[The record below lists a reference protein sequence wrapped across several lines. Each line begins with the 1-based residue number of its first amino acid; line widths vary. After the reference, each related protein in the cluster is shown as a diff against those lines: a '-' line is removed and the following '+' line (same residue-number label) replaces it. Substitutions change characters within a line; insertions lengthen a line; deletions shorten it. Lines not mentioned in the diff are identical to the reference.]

1 MRTTNITC
9 TTLFRYTLATL
20 FEIALVIRFSTVVP
34 SSCFLLSA
42 LVGLSAI
49 EVAYFRWR
57 HVAKHVISR
66 RHFNSTAYEVTRH
79 PVHILD
85 YISLPQF
92 HRESELCTWICP
104 RAISIQ
110 ATNPVQKKCTI
121 KTGVLLR
128 YKLFQL
134 LVHLLI
140 VASLLTPVHKPL
152 CQSTSWVWHDKYG
165 KGRRNNSINL
175 LSALLFDFCL
185 RPWTVQFL
193 FGFRMDWFD
202 RNWKKLK
209 DRITPH
215 VNFFQQTAKE
225 R

>member
-42 LVGLSAI
+42 LVGFSAI
-49 EVAYFRWR
+49 EVAHFRWK
-57 HVAKHVISR
+57 HVAKHAISR

-110 ATNPVQKKCTI
+110 ATNPVQKK
-121 KTGVLLR
+121 
-128 YKLFQL
+128 
-134 LVHLLI
+134 
-140 VASLLTPVHKPL
+140 
-152 CQSTSWVWHDKYG
+152 
-165 KGRRNNSINL
+165 
-175 LSALLFDFCL
+175 SALSKQASGCGINCFS
-185 RPWTVQFL
+185 FL
-193 FGFRMDWFD
+193 FIFWLLHLCWHQFTNLSVKAQVEFD
-202 RNWKKLK
+202 MKN
-209 DRITPH
+209 TE
-215 VNFFQQTAKE
+215 KE
-225 R
+225 GTTIQ